1 MLILSSDDGLGGDAQ
16 ALAAAVIGAG
26 GSPSAVAMKTDH
38 SYNDHR
44 IALAAAI
51 VGWLQTNF
59 R

>member
-1 MLILSSDDGLGGDAQ
+1 LLLSSNDGLKPDAD
-16 ALAAAVIGAG
+16 AAAAEVKKAG
-26 GSPSAVAMKTDH
+26 GTVTEVKIETDH

-51 VGWLQTNF
+51 VGWLQATF